1 MSVRNK
7 IFKFFA
13 YVGLILCTL
22 ASSLLFAQLLG
33 GALLSLTLAVW
44 TIIKPLSTLMTERMW
59 LIYIIVC
66 GVITLPTFI
75 YIFVTSSHKAKKV
88 K

>member
-1 MSVRNK
+1 MSVLNK
-7 IFKFFA
+7 VFKFLA
-13 YVGLILCTL
+13 YVGLILYTL

-44 TIIKPLSTLMTERMW
+44 TIIKPLPTLISEQMW

-75 YIFVTSSHKAKKV
+75 YIFVTSSHKAEKV